1 MFTVKILNSCFLGSM
16 VYMYV
21 VHWMLDSWYRI
32 KFSLIIMATMVMMMI
47 MMKVMMIVD
56 DDNKI
61 QY

>member
-1 MFTVKILNSCFLGSM
+1 M

-32 KFSLIIMATMVMMMI
+32 KFSLIIMATMVMIMMMI